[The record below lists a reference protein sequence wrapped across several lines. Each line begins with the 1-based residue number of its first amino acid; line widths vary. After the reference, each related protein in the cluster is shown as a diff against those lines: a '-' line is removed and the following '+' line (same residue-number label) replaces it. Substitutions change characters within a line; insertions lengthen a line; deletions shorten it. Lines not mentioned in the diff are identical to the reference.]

1 MTILII
7 FLLILSL
14 ILSLIICYC
23 NYRKSNFISNID
35 TYEIKKDILILCPV
49 LDENRFIQLWN
60 KNYEIIKQWK
70 IDIVFVHFDLK
81 VDNWKKLFNYYN
93 EDNVKHIITDGC
105 KSKHWKYLSP
115 LYTNEYEYIWLID
128 GDMNLKD
135 WNWDIY
141 RSYLKPDDYVSQ
153 PAIIQNDP
161 SHNMFYK
168 KLKYI
173 PGKKITKTNLIEQQ
187 ACLIKRDLWN
197 AMYNKVLYS
206 NNYTSWEI
214 EWYWNEIANK
224 LKNGF
229 EIKNGKKLKDL
240 NNIDNGE
247 LLVVHESPVIH
258 ENFKT
263 IQIGDNK
270 CKRKLITSEDTEIVD
285 NIINRLKK

>member
-1 MTILII
+1 MTTLII
-7 FLLILSL
+7 ILLILSL
-14 ILSLIICYC
+14 VIFYC
-23 NYRKSNFISNID
+23 NKKSNFTPDINKYKSI
-35 TYEIKKDILILCPV
+35 KDIIMLCPV
-49 LDENRFIQLWN
+49 QDEERFIQLWN

-70 IDIVFVHFDLK
+70 IDIIFVHFDLK
-81 VDNWKKLFNYYN
+81 VDNWKKQFYYYN
-93 EDNVKHIITDGC
+93 EDNVKHVITDGC

-115 LYTNEYEYIWLID
+115 LYTNKYKYIWLID